1 MKRLFLFAFLIC
13 AINTYG
19 ADIHITPDSSLAD
32 AVRKARE
39 MRRLGKATEV
49 TIHLAAG
56 TYFLYEP
63 LRLRPEDS
71 GLSIKGTDA
80 VISGG
85 INIADWKRQGKLMV
99 ADVPD
104 FNGRPIDFRQLWI
117 NGSKAVR
124 ARDVS
129 NYEQMHRIRTYDK
142 KGHVLWVPKKA
153 VEKIMKAPYA
163 EMVLHEMWCTSNLR
177 IKSIEIQG
185 DSAAIRFHAPEAK
198 LQFEH
203 PWPSP
208 MTPDTGHPSPFYLT
222 NAKEL
227 IDEPGEWYHDIRERK
242 LYYMSQPSAISHQ
255 PSAISHQPSAISHQ
269 PSAIAPVLETL
280 VTVIGTAEHPVRNIT
295 IEGVTF
301 SHTTWMRPSE
311 KGHVP
316 LQAGMYLTE
325 AYKLRPQIDRPN
337 NHKLDNQGWL
347 GRAHAAVE
355 LRYTENVNFKDCRF
369 EHLGGSGLDYVV
381 GCRGGIVTHCTFA
394 DIAMNG
400 YVCGSFSPEG
410 LETHLP
416 YNPTDFREVCTGQTV
431 QQSEFYDVTNEDWGC
446 VAIAAGYVN
455 AINIEHNTIHDISYT
470 GISLG
475 WGWNRDLICMK
486 DNKVH
491 ANLIYHYAQHM
502 YDCAGIYTLGNQPGT
517 IISENVVR
525 DIAQPSYVHDPNHW
539 FYLYTDEG
547 SSNITLRDNWTPS
560 DKFLKNANGPGNVWE
575 NNGPQVNDDIKRRA
589 GVIKY

>member
-1 MKRLFLFAFLIC
+1 MRKVIIIILLVCGLNIHA
-13 AINTYG
+13 
-19 ADIHITPDSSLAD
+19 ADIRITPDSSLAD
-32 AVRKARE
+32 AVRHARE
-39 MRRLGKATEV
+39 LRRLGQATDV
-49 TIHLAAG
+49 TIHLASG

-71 GLSIKGTDA
+71 GLTIAGNNA

-85 INIADWKRQGKLMV
+85 LKITNWKKQGKLMV

-124 ARDVS
+124 ARSVPVGFTDG
-129 NYEQMHRIRTYDK
+129 NDPFEQMPRIRTYDK
-142 KGHVLWVPKKA
+142 KNHVLWVPKTA
-153 VEKIMKAPYA
+153 VSKIVNAPYA

-177 IKSIEIQG
+177 IKDLSVHG
-185 DSAAIRFHAPEAK
+185 DSVAVTFHNPEAK
-198 LQFEH
+198 IQFEH

-208 MTPDTGHPSPFYLT
+208 MTPNTGHPSPFYLT

-227 IDEPGEWYHDIRERK
+227 LDEPGEWYHDIRTHK
-242 LYYMSQPSAISHQ
+242 LYYMPRQGEIVREAIV
-255 PSAISHQPSAISHQ
+255 
-269 PSAIAPVLETL
+269 PVMETL
-280 VTVIGTAEHPVRNIT
+280 VDVIGSAERPVRNIT
-295 IEGVTF
+295 MKGVTF

-325 AYKLRPQIDRPN
+325 AYKLRPQIDRSN

-347 GRAHAAVE
+347 GRADAAVE
-355 LRYTENVNFKDCRF
+355 LRYAEDVNFDGCCF
-369 EHLGGSGLDYVV
+369 EHLGGSGLDYVYA
-381 GCRGGIVTHCTFA
+381 CRRGTTTHCTFT

-416 YNPTDFREVCTGQTV
+416 YAPTDFREVCTGQTV
-431 QQSEFYDVTNEDWGC
+431 SDCDFHDVTNEDWGC

-455 AINIEHNTIHDISYT
+455 GITIDHNTIHDVSYT

-475 WGWNRDLICMK
+475 WGWNRDLVCMK

-491 ANLIYHYAQHM
+491 ANLIYNYAQHM

-517 IISENVVR
+517 VISENVVR
-525 DIAQPSYVHDPNHW
+525 DIARPSYVHDPNHW

-547 SSNITLRDNWTPS
+547 SSNITIKDNWTPEE
-560 DKFLKNANGPGNVWE
+560 KFLQNANGPGNVWE
-575 NNGPQVNDDIKRRA
+575 NNGPNVNENIKRNA
-589 GVIKY
+589 GISK

>member
-142 KGHVLWVPKKA
+142 KSHVLWVPKKA

-242 LYYMSQPSAISHQ
+242 LYYMSQ